1 MKGSSVTL
9 NSDLTEMKD
18 NDQIQWRFGNQNTSL
33 AEINKQ
39 TDSMTV
45 YDDVLDGRFRNR
57 LRLDKQ
63 TGSLTIT
70 DITAEHTGD
79 YELQIN
85 SVTKCF
91 LLTVY

>member
-1 MKGSSVTL
+1 
-9 NSDLTEMKD
+9 
-18 NDQIQWRFGNQNTSL
+18 
-33 AEINKQ
+33 
-39 TDSMTV
+39 MTV